1 LGFRSKTLVILL
13 LLRVL
18 CVVVLWVFALRV
30 VSLELESTH
39 LLVVYHV
46 LFPSLIKGAIPG
58 LQG

>member
-1 LGFRSKTLVILL
+1 M
-13 LLRVL
+13 
-18 CVVVLWVFALRV
+18 VVLWVFALRV